1 MLLRFAAAV
10 LPLIPALLAFA
21 SGLHGRRRGARDRA
35 QDRGTDPAY
44 GARDRRDAEG
54 SLVLEAAQ
62 RGAHDEGGRCVVDPG
77 GVEIY
82 LGRSL
87 RAAVKTRVILTKS

>member
-1 MLLRFAAAV
+1 M
-10 LPLIPALLAFA
+10 
-21 SGLHGRRRGARDRA
+21 
-35 QDRGTDPAY
+35 
-44 GARDRRDAEG
+44 
-54 SLVLEAAQ
+54 LEAAQ